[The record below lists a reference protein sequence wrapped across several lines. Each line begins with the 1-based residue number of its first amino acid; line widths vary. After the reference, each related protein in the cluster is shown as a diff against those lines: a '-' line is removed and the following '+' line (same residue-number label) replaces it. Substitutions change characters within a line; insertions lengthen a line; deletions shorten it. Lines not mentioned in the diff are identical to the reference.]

1 MCQRR
6 CRDDG
11 IEIAWGRRLNKISNR
26 IKESLRLCG
35 REREEEEGS
44 VFDVGVDVVA
54 LRALNCGLDGC
65 GECSNEISQK
75 DVCC

>member
-1 MCQRR
+1 M
-6 CRDDG
+6 
-11 IEIAWGRRLNKISNR
+11 
-26 IKESLRLCG
+26 
-35 REREEEEGS
+35 
-44 VFDVGVDVVA
+44 FDVGVDVVA